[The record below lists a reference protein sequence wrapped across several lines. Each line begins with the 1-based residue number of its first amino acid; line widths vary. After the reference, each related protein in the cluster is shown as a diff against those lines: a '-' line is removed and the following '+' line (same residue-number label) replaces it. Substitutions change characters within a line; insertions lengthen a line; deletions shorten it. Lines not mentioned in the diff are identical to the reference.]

1 MLDKYIQYFKI
12 AEICT
17 IVFLVLYFITA
28 AINTG
33 RPLLDIL
40 STILVVLMIAS
51 SIATYAFFILIKRHG
66 NR

>member
-1 MLDKYIQYFKI
+1 MLAKYIKYFKI
-12 AEICT
+12 AEIGT

-33 RPLLDIL
+33 QPLLDIL
-40 STILVVLMIAS
+40 STIFVILMIGS
-51 SIATYAFFILIKRHG
+51 SIATYAFFILIKRYG

>member
-12 AEICT
+12 SEICT
-17 IVFLVLYFITA
+17 IVFFVLYFVVA

-33 RPLLDIL
+33 NTLLDIL
-40 STILVVLMIAS
+40 STILIILTLCS
-51 SIATYAFFILIKRHG
+51 SIATYAFFILMKRHG